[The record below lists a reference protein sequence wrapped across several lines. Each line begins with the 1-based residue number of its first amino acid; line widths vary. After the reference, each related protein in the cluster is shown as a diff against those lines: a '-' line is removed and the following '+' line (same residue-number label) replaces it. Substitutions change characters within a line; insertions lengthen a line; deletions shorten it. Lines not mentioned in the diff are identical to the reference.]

1 MREANYNNLRLIRSV
16 RRISAKTLSARTG
29 YSQAYISRL
38 ECGHRRLNTQVMY
51 KLACALD
58 CSMSALVERDVSRA
72 LKDVQGTQVTY
83 GQRQIPNY
91 ADSTVRVVRRWSP

>member
-1 MREANYNNLRLIRSV
+1 MKDINYNNLRLIRTM

-51 KLACALD
+51 KLSIALD
-58 CSMSALVERDVSRA
+58 CPTSALIDRDVTRA
-72 LKDVQGTQVTY
+72 LKDVQSNALTY
-83 GQRQIPNY
+83 GQTQVPNY
-91 ADSTVRVVRRWSP
+91 ANSTIEIISR